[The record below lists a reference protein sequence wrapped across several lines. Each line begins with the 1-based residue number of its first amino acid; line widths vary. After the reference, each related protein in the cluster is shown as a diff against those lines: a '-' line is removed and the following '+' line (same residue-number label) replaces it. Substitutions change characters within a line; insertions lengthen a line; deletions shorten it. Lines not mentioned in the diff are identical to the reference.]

1 MFGRLSISSTVAL
14 KRASALAFPS
24 RSLHSGSALWVST
37 TAIPA
42 EYQSPPPSR
51 TTVKPIDTRKTYL
64 VDTYSHLLKN
74 NSIILVLH
82 HNNLLKS
89 DNENL
94 RGLIKKAG
102 GRLTV
107 TRSRVF
113 KIALRGMD
121 HEDPASKDA
130 QLTRKSFKHPLAPL
144 FSGPS
149 AIITLPDVDPKKVES
164 VIKVLDKSKGN
175 LTLLGSLINNEV
187 LSVPE
192 VNKFKLLP
200 TLPELRSQLV
210 GVLSILGGAGLVQT
224 LEASSKVL
232 YLTMDERRKQLDPS
246 EEKKDEEKRDEDVK
260 E

>member
-1 MFGRLSISSTVAL
+1 MFGRLSVTG
-14 KRASALAFPS
+14 ASALKGS
-24 RSLHSGSALWVST
+24 SLAHSFYGAPRVISAQWMST
-37 TAIPA
+37 AANTSIPTQVQA
-42 EYQSPPPSR
+42 PPPSR
-51 TTVKPIDTRKTYL
+51 QTVKPITTRKTYL
-64 VDTYSHLLKN
+64 VDIYSHILKTN
-74 NSIILVLH
+74 PVILVVH

-89 DNENL
+89 DNSNL

-102 GRLTV
+102 GSLTV
-107 TRSRVF
+107 TRSRLF
-113 KIALRGMD
+113 KVALRGKE

-130 QLTRKSFKHPLAPL
+130 QRNFKSFKHPLAPL

-149 AIITLPDVDPKKVES
+149 AVIAFPEMDPKKVEN
-164 VIKVLDKSKGN
+164 VIRVIDKSNGN
-175 LTLLGSLINNEV
+175 LTLLGSLIDNQV

-192 VNKFKLLP
+192 VNNFKTLP

-246 EEKKDEEKRDEDVK
+246 EEKKEDEAQE
-260 E
+260 